1 MFAISNKKSLFLLLL
16 MSCFMFGVQAQE
28 LSKEEIKKWKDLA
41 KEYKKNPAG
50 LKVLSERSEGLEAEL
65 DELNAE
71 VGALQQ
77 ENNSFQAQMNRK
89 DSRIQSLEAQVNKL
103 NMDLSQAQ
111 ASIATMQEKGGGD
124 SMSGGGDDM
133 MMGVVFKVQIGA
145 FNKGKKPM
153 DGDLAESDNL
163 RVEETDE
170 YQKVVVGQ
178 FRDYQSA
185 KDLKDQLQKMGV
197 KGAWIVS
204 YKDGIRVSVKE
215 ALAG

>member
-77 ENNSFQAQMNRK
+77 ENSSFQAQLNRK

-124 SMSGGGDDM
+124 NMGSGGDDM
-133 MMGVVFKVQIGA
+133 MVGVVFKVQIGA
-145 FNKGKKPM
+145 FNKAKKPM
-153 DGDLAESDNL
+153 ESNLAESDNL
-163 RVEETDE
+163 KVEETDE

>member
-1 MFAISNKKSLFLLLL
+1 MFAISNKKSLLLLL
-16 MSCFMFGVQAQE
+16 VMSCFVFGLQAQE

-50 LKVLSERSEGLEAEL
+50 LKVLTERSEGLEAEL

-71 VGALQQ
+71 VGNLQQ
-77 ENNSFQAQMNRK
+77 ENNSFQAQLNRK

-124 SMSGGGDDM
+124 MSGGGDDM
-133 MMGVVFKVQIGA
+133 AMGVVFKVQIGA
-145 FNKGKKPM
+145 FDKAKKPIE
-153 DGDLAESDNL
+153 GDLTESDNL

-204 YKDGIRVSVKE
+204 
-215 ALAG
+215 